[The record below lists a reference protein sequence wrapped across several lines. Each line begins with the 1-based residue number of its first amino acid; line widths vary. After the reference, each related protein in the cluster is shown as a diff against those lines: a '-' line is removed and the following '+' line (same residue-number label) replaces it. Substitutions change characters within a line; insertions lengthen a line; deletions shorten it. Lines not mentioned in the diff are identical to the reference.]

1 MKNGTLN
8 TLLFFDTRWQQ
19 YTLEIN
25 ISQTAEINIRNDQN
39 KYSKENNREDF
50 FNMKLEKDQT
60 ILRITYISSSKI

>member
-1 MKNGTLN
+1 MENGTLN